1 MRLDLL
7 AALSGAMIAV
17 QARVNGELSHQ
28 LNNGLQAAFVSFG
41 SGLLIILLITPF
53 SSQIKEGIVNLRAAV
68 KNKEIARWKLLAGA
82 LGGSFVAIQTQIV
95 PLIGVAIYSVASIAG
110 QTAMSLIVDRIGLT
124 GGGKKLISPRRVLA
138 AVLTVIAVLVS
149 VWDRID
155 ANNLSMFAVTAGGIA
170 GAIVGVQRALNGQ
183 INEYSHQS
191 FTTSLLNFI
200 TGTSFLMILIAIGLV
215 IGRNELSPLPSNP
228 WWIYT
233 GGVIGVIYIAFTS
246 TIVQHLGVLTFTL
259 FSVGGQLVGSLVID
273 LVSPTK
279 GVSVSAYLVTG
290 IFMTYAGV
298 IGVIYIAFI
307 STIVQH
313 LGVLTFT
320 LFSVGGQLISSL
332 IIDFVSPTNGVRVS
346 YYLITGIAMTYLG
359 VIAGGVGSS
368 RVKKPQKQ

>member
-28 LNNGLQAAFVSFG
+28 INNGLQAAFVSFG

-53 SSQIKEGIVNLRAAV
+53 SSQIKEGIVNLRSAV
-68 KNKEIARWKLLAGA
+68 KKKEIARWKLFAGA

-200 TGTSFLMILIAIGLV
+200 TGTSFLMVLIAIGLI
-215 IGRNELSPLPSNP
+215 IGSNELSPLPSNP

-290 IFMTYAGV
+290 IVMTYA
-298 IGVIYIAFI
+298 
-307 STIVQH
+307 
-313 LGVLTFT
+313 
-320 LFSVGGQLISSL
+320 
-332 IIDFVSPTNGVRVS
+332 
-346 YYLITGIAMTYLG
+346 G

-368 RVKKPQKQ
+368 RVKKPQKL

>member
-7 AALSGAMIAV
+7 AALSGAMIAL
-17 QARVNGELSHQ
+17 QARANGELSHR
-28 LNNGLQAAFVSFG
+28 LNNGLQAALVSFG
-41 SGLLIILLITPF
+41 SGLLIIFVITLF
-53 SSQIKEGIVNLRAAV
+53 NSTIKEGIKNLRTAV
-68 KNKEIARWKLLAGA
+68 ANREIARWKLFAGA

-110 QTAMSLIVDRIGLT
+110 QTAMSLVVDRIGLT

-138 AVLTVIAVLVS
+138 AVLTVLAVLVS

-170 GAIVGVQRALNGQ
+170 GAIVGIQRALNGQ

-200 TGTSFLMILIAIGLV
+200 TGTSFLLILIVAGL
-215 IGRNELSPLPSNP
+215 ILGRNELSPLPSGP

-259 FSVGGQLVGSLVID
+259 FSVGGQLVGSLIID
-273 LVSPTK
+273 LVSPTD

-290 IFMTYAGV
+290 IVMTYA
-298 IGVIYIAFI
+298 
-307 STIVQH
+307 
-313 LGVLTFT
+313 
-320 LFSVGGQLISSL
+320 
-332 IIDFVSPTNGVRVS
+332 
-346 YYLITGIAMTYLG
+346 G

-368 RVKKPQKQ
+368 RVKKPQKL

>member
-7 AALSGAMIAV
+7 AALSGAMIAL
-17 QARVNGELSHQ
+17 QARANGELSHR
-28 LNNGLQAAFVSFG
+28 LDNGLQAALVSFG
-41 SGLLIILLITPF
+41 SGLLIIFVITLF
-53 SSQIKEGIVNLRAAV
+53 NSTIKEGIKNLRTAV
-68 KNKEIARWKLLAGA
+68 ANKEIARWKLFAGA

-110 QTAMSLIVDRIGLT
+110 QTAMSLVVDRIGLT

-138 AVLTVIAVLVS
+138 AFLTVLAVLVS

-170 GAIVGVQRALNGQ
+170 GAIVGIQRALNGQ

-200 TGTSFLMILIAIGLV
+200 TGTSFLLILIVAGL
-215 IGRNELSPLPSNP
+215 ILGRNELSPLPSGP

-259 FSVGGQLVGSLVID
+259 FSVGGQLVGSLIID
-273 LVSPTK
+273 LVSPTD

-290 IFMTYAGV
+290 IVMTYA
-298 IGVIYIAFI
+298 
-307 STIVQH
+307 
-313 LGVLTFT
+313 
-320 LFSVGGQLISSL
+320 
-332 IIDFVSPTNGVRVS
+332 
-346 YYLITGIAMTYLG
+346 G

-368 RVKKPQKQ
+368 RVKKPQKL

>member
-7 AALSGAMIAV
+7 AALSGAMIAL
-17 QARVNGELSHQ
+17 QARANGELSHR
-28 LNNGLQAAFVSFG
+28 LDNGLQAALVSFG
-41 SGLLIILLITPF
+41 SGLLIIFVITLF
-53 SSQIKEGIVNLRAAV
+53 NSTIKEGIKNLRTAV
-68 KNKEIARWKLLAGA
+68 ANKEIARWKLFAGA

-110 QTAMSLIVDRIGLT
+110 QTAMSLVVDRIGLT

-138 AVLTVIAVLVS
+138 AVLTVLAVLVS

-170 GAIVGVQRALNGQ
+170 GAIVGIQRALNGQ

-200 TGTSFLMILIAIGLV
+200 TGTSFLLILIVAGL
-215 IGRNELSPLPSNP
+215 ILGRNELSPLPSGP

-259 FSVGGQLVGSLVID
+259 FSVGGQLVGSLIID
-273 LVSPTK
+273 LVSPTD

-290 IFMTYAGV
+290 IVMTYA
-298 IGVIYIAFI
+298 
-307 STIVQH
+307 
-313 LGVLTFT
+313 
-320 LFSVGGQLISSL
+320 
-332 IIDFVSPTNGVRVS
+332 
-346 YYLITGIAMTYLG
+346 G

-368 RVKKPQKQ
+368 RVKKPQRL

>member
-1 MRLDLL
+1 MRLDFL
-7 AALSGAMIAV
+7 AALSGAMIAL
-17 QARVNGELSHQ
+17 QARANGELSHL
-28 LNNGLQAAFVSFG
+28 LNNGLQAALVSFG
-41 SGLLIILLITPF
+41 TGLLIIFVITLF
-53 SSQIKEGIVNLRAAV
+53 NSTIKEGIKNLRTAV
-68 KNKEIARWKLLAGA
+68 ANKEIARWKLFAGA

-110 QTAMSLIVDRIGLT
+110 QTAMSLVVDRIGLT

-138 AVLTVIAVLVS
+138 AFLTVLAVLVS

-170 GAIVGVQRALNGQ
+170 GAIVGIQRALNGQ

-200 TGTSFLMILIAIGLV
+200 TGTSFLLILIVAGL
-215 IGRNELSPLPSNP
+215 ILGRNELSPLPSGP

-259 FSVGGQLVGSLVID
+259 FSVGGQLVGSLIID
-273 LVSPTK
+273 LVSPTD

-290 IFMTYAGV
+290 IVMTYA
-298 IGVIYIAFI
+298 
-307 STIVQH
+307 
-313 LGVLTFT
+313 
-320 LFSVGGQLISSL
+320 
-332 IIDFVSPTNGVRVS
+332 
-346 YYLITGIAMTYLG
+346 G

-368 RVKKPQKQ
+368 RVKKPQKL

>member
-7 AALSGAMIAV
+7 AALSGAMIAL
-17 QARVNGELSHQ
+17 QARANGELSHR
-28 LNNGLQAAFVSFG
+28 LNNGLQAALVSFG
-41 SGLLIILLITPF
+41 SGLLIIFVITLF
-53 SSQIKEGIVNLRAAV
+53 NSTIKEGIRNLRTAV
-68 KNKEIARWKLLAGA
+68 TNKEIARWKLLAGA

-110 QTAMSLIVDRIGLT
+110 QTAMSLVVDRIGLT

-138 AVLTVIAVLVS
+138 AVLTVLAVLVS

-170 GAIVGVQRALNGQ
+170 GAIVGIQRALNGQ

-200 TGTSFLMILIAIGLV
+200 TGTSFLLILIVAGL
-215 IGRNELSPLPSNP
+215 IFGRNELSPLPSGP

-259 FSVGGQLVGSLVID
+259 FSVGGQLVGSLIID
-273 LVSPTK
+273 LVSQTD

-290 IFMTYAGV
+290 IVMTYA
-298 IGVIYIAFI
+298 
-307 STIVQH
+307 
-313 LGVLTFT
+313 
-320 LFSVGGQLISSL
+320 
-332 IIDFVSPTNGVRVS
+332 
-346 YYLITGIAMTYLG
+346 G

-368 RVKKPQKQ
+368 RVKKPQKL